1 MNVWCIYVIVHNLYD
16 TSSLLS
22 MNLTQSKIMIILG
35 RRRLQIF
42 LSVFGFV
49 FIYYFLST
57 FLVLFSFILFCPR
70 FWLLHKQSQC
80 WSRQRLIC
88 CKIATKKQRLLRIL
102 IAIYCPCKSSRGRTC
117 FVARVFQQHVAHCW
131 VLTHPAP
138 TLNQMAE
145 KTFHCSD
152 EKLSRGKK
160 REIPC

>member
-1 MNVWCIYVIVHNLYD
+1 MWAGDYNTPGLRNLTQIIIHLVWLNVNWWWMYDYVIVHNSYD

-35 RRRLQIF
+35 RRRLQIL
-42 LSVFGFV
+42 LSAFGFV
-49 FIYYFLST
+49 FIYS
-57 FLVLFSFILFCPR
+57 FCPR

-102 IAIYCPCKSSRGRTC
+102 IAIYCSCKSSRGRTC

-131 VLTHPAP
+131 P
-138 TLNQMAE
+138 TEPQ
-145 KTFHCSD
+145 
-152 EKLSRGKK
+152 R
-160 REIPC
+160 